1 MPCLATPSPR
11 RRTPR
16 AAPGSARH
24 ARATTHK
31 PPPPRNRRRTKM
43 APLTWRVS
51 LTDLRKGF
59 KVKSSSPSFTKGKH
73 EFCLDVYRDGW
84 GDEDREFVAV
94 FVRYV
99 SRRGTCKG
107 VASVSLEGGPRW
119 QAPEEVLFAPVADL
133 EKRSRSGDRR
143 FMSREEFLALA
154 EQGPLVF
161 TASIEP
167 ARRLSQR
174 EISVA
179 KDIEDMTEADVREAL
194 LAVDCGVPWPF

>member
-1 MPCLATPSPR
+1 
-11 RRTPR
+11 
-16 AAPGSARH
+16 
-24 ARATTHK
+24 
-31 PPPPRNRRRTKM
+31 M
-43 APLTWRVS
+43 APLTWRVP
-51 LTDLRKGF
+51 LNDLRKGF
-59 KVKSSSPSFTKGKH
+59 KVKSSSPVFSKGKH

-99 SRRGTCKG
+99 SRRGSCKG

-143 FMSREEFLALA
+143 FMSREAFLQLA

-161 TASIEP
+161 TASVDP
-167 ARRLSQR
+167 TRRLSQR

-179 KDIEDMTEADVREAL
+179 KDIEDMSEDDVREAL
-194 LAVDCGVPWPF
+194 LAVDREEVRVRAKKGLERAVVAAMASS

>member
-31 PPPPRNRRRTKM
+31 PPPPRNRRRTTM

-51 LTDLRKGF
+51 LNDLRKGF
-59 KVKSSSPSFTKGKH
+59 KVKSSSPSFAKGKH

-84 GDEDREFVAV
+84 GDEDRDFVAV

-107 VASVSLEGGPRW
+107 VAAVALEGGPRW

-143 FMSREEFLALA
+143 FMSREAFLALA
-154 EQGPLVF
+154 ERGPLVF

-179 KDIEDMTEADVREAL
+179 KDIEDMTEEDVREAL
-194 LAVDCGVPWPF
+194 LAVDREEV

>member
-1 MPCLATPSPR
+1 MLCLCQTSP
-11 RRTPR
+11 PR
-16 AAPGSARH
+16 HVGVRPRQRETRPQDLG
-24 ARATTHK
+24 T
-31 PPPPRNRRRTKM
+31 PPPRNRRRTKM
-43 APLTWRVS
+43 APLTWRVA
-51 LTDLRKGF
+51 LNDLRKGF

-84 GDEDREFVAV
+84 GDEDRDFVAV

-143 FMSREEFLALA
+143 FMGREEFLALA
-154 EQGPLVF
+154 ARGPLVF

>member
-1 MPCLATPSPR
+1 
-11 RRTPR
+11 
-16 AAPGSARH
+16 
-24 ARATTHK
+24 
-31 PPPPRNRRRTKM
+31 M

-107 VASVSLEGGPRW
+107 VASVALEGGPRW

-143 FMSREEFLALA
+143 FMSREAFLALA
-154 EQGPLVF
+154 ERGPLVF
-161 TASIEP
+161 TASIDP

-174 EISVA
+174 ERSVA
-179 KDIEDMTEADVREAL
+179 KEIEDMTEADVREAL

>member
-1 MPCLATPSPR
+1 
-11 RRTPR
+11 
-16 AAPGSARH
+16 
-24 ARATTHK
+24 
-31 PPPPRNRRRTKM
+31 M
-43 APLTWRVS
+43 APLTWRVA
-51 LTDLRKGF
+51 LNDLRKGF
-59 KVKSSSPSFTKGKH
+59 KVKSSSPIFTKGKH

-107 VASVSLEGGPRW
+107 VAAVALEGGPRW
-119 QAPEEVLFAPVADL
+119 QAPEEVVFAPVADL

-143 FMSREEFLALA
+143 FMSREAFLQLA

-161 TASIEP
+161 TAAIEP

-179 KDIEDMTEADVREAL
+179 KAIEEMSEDDVREAL
-194 LAVDCGVPWPF
+194 LAVDREEVRVSVGNDLDAASPRRRRRDSYATPSFDAGQGLSLIHI

>member
-1 MPCLATPSPR
+1 
-11 RRTPR
+11 
-16 AAPGSARH
+16 
-24 ARATTHK
+24 
-31 PPPPRNRRRTKM
+31 M

-73 EFCLDVYRDGW
+73 EFCLDMYRDGW

-107 VASVSLEGGPRW
+107 VAAVALEGGPRW

-143 FMSREEFLALA
+143 FMSREAFLALA
-154 EQGPLVF
+154 TQGPLVF

-174 EISVA
+174 ERSVA
-179 KDIEDMTEADVREAL
+179 KEIEDMDEDDVREAL

>member
-1 MPCLATPSPR
+1 
-11 RRTPR
+11 
-16 AAPGSARH
+16 
-24 ARATTHK
+24 
-31 PPPPRNRRRTKM
+31 M
-43 APLTWRVS
+43 APLTWRVP
-51 LTDLRKGF
+51 LNDLRKGF
-59 KVKSSSPSFTKGKH
+59 KVKSSSPVFSKGKH

-99 SRRGTCKG
+99 SRRGSCKG

-119 QAPEEVLFAPVADL
+119 QAPEEVTFAPVADL

-143 FMSREEFLALA
+143 FMGRDAFLQLA

-179 KDIEDMTEADVREAL
+179 KDIEDMSEDDVREAL
-194 LAVDCGVPWPF
+194 LAGVTSDDVILNILARR

>member
-1 MPCLATPSPR
+1 
-11 RRTPR
+11 
-16 AAPGSARH
+16 
-24 ARATTHK
+24 
-31 PPPPRNRRRTKM
+31 M
-43 APLTWRVS
+43 APLAWRVA

-59 KVKSSSPSFTKGKH
+59 KVKSSSPVFSKGKH

-84 GDEDREFVAV
+84 GDEDRDFVAV

-99 SRRGTCKG
+99 SRRGSCKG

-119 QAPEEVLFAPVADL
+119 QAPEEVTFAPVADL

-143 FMSREEFLALA
+143 FMSREAFLQLA

-161 TASIEP
+161 TAAIEP

-179 KDIEDMTEADVREAL
+179 KAIEEMSEDDVREAL
-194 LAVDCGVPWPF
+194 LAVDREEVRRREE

>member
-1 MPCLATPSPR
+1 
-11 RRTPR
+11 
-16 AAPGSARH
+16 
-24 ARATTHK
+24 
-31 PPPPRNRRRTKM
+31 M
-43 APLTWRVS
+43 APLTWRVA
-51 LTDLRKGF
+51 LNDLRKGF

-99 SRRGTCKG
+99 SKRGSTKG
-107 VASVSLEGGPRW
+107 VAAVSLEGGPRW

-143 FMSREEFLALA
+143 FMSRDAFLELSK
-154 EQGPLVF
+154 QGPLVF

-174 EISVA
+174 ERSVA
-179 KDIEDMTEADVREAL
+179 KEIEDMTEADVREAL